1 MIPSLERLPKVQLH
15 HLAEPPSWLRHFP
28 FIITAPF
35 KIFHQVLTILVVLIV
50 DIEEAPE
57 FLLVQVSEV
66 MMSQHGLLLPCAL
79 RNVSPTHMRLISP
92 TPCCH
97 VDELA
102 KGRGASDARCAARI
116 GGQWTWRIAIT

>member
-28 FIITAPF
+28 FIIIAPF
-35 KIFHQVLTILVVLIV
+35 KIFHQILTILVVLIV

-79 RNVSPTHMRLISP
+79 RNVSPTHMWSGIPESLPPRRRAGGGEGEQA
-92 TPCCH
+92 TH
-97 VDELA
+97 
-102 KGRGASDARCAARI
+102 DARRA
-116 GGQWTWRIAIT
+116 